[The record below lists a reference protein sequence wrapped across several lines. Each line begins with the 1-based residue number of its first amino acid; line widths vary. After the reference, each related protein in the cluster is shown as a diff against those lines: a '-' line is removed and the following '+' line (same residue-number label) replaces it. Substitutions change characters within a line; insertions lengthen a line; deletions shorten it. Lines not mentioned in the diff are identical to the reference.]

1 MIGTVKMSSKGQIV
15 IPQGIRDKLN
25 AREGTIFSVME
36 DNDTLVLKKVNTY
49 SKEELIKSLQKIA
62 KKAEKKAEKL
72 GIKENDVLD
81 IVHRFREEK
90 RKER

>member
-15 IPQGIRDKLN
+15 IPQGIRDKLHVG
-25 AREGTIFSVME
+25 EGTIFSVIG
-36 DNDTLVLKKVNTY
+36 DKDTLILKKVNIH

>member
-1 MIGTVKMSSKGQIV
+1 MSSKGQIV
-15 IPQGIRDKLN
+15 IPQGIRDKIR
-25 AREGTIFSVME
+25 AREGTLFSVIGE
-36 DNDTLVLKKVNTY
+36 NDTLVLKKVNTY

-62 KKAEKKAEKL
+62 KKAEKL

-90 RKER
+90 RKERW

>member
-1 MIGTVKMSSKGQIV
+1 MSSKGQIV